1 MVDVCKS
8 GIEYELKLNRNDHNL
23 NNVAN
28 SHVLKYKVKV
38 VRGVN

>member
-8 GIEYELKLNRNDHNL
+8 GIEYELRLNQNDHNL

-28 SHVLKYKVKV
+28 SHVFKDKMNV
-38 VRGVN
+38 VRSE